1 MREKRTFAE
10 RTPVFSSDATKR
22 KYFLIYEGSDTESLY
37 FDAINSMRESIGIN
51 PLIELIPIIRSYS
64 EEGWSNPKKILDRII
79 ENLEESKTK
88 CITYET
94 LLNRI
99 MEYFYEVEIITT
111 SRVYANSIWKTMKE
125 FCEKA
130 LRKKLSEDV
139 DDIKKDYGLII
150 EHLKQMYELG
160 QVISDIPDII
170 QEGGLTYSEGFDRI
184 CLIIDRDRESF
195 ISTPE
200 NDQYGYVV
208 EKCKEKGFVLCVTNP
223 CFEFWLLLH
232 FDEVLKLDRDKLL
245 ENPKVT
251 AKRRYAEQELCRIWP
266 GYRKSSYQAEKLVKI
281 VDKAIKNEKE
291 FCEDIE
297 ALEYSIGSNLGI
309 LIEGMRA
316 S

>member
-88 CITYET
+88 CIIYET

-99 MEYFYEVEIITT
+99 MDYFYEVEIITT
-111 SRVYANSIWKTMKE
+111 SRVYAKSIWKTM
-125 FCEKA
+125 
-130 LRKKLSEDV
+130 R
-139 DDIKKDYGLII
+139 
-150 EHLKQMYELG
+150 
-160 QVISDIPDII
+160 
-170 QEGGLTYSEGFDRI
+170 
-184 CLIIDRDRESF
+184 
-195 ISTPE
+195 
-200 NDQYGYVV
+200 
-208 EKCKEKGFVLCVTNP
+208 
-223 CFEFWLLLH
+223 
-232 FDEVLKLDRDKLL
+232 
-245 ENPKVT
+245 
-251 AKRRYAEQELCRIWP
+251 
-266 GYRKSSYQAEKLVKI
+266 
-281 VDKAIKNEKE
+281 E

-309 LIEGMRA
+309 LIESMRA